1 MRADDGNTPQ
11 CRRHN
16 SIAAATIPGCGS
28 LPLAV
33 GHAPTRC
40 QPKRETQG
48 VTQSRRHGGGAAAPL
63 EHEGPPHFN
72 VEEQAMYTA
81 ALKELEN
88 HRLRMLQRAKY
99 FEGKEPE
106 NERTA
111 GNILLGS
118 EGVRIISNK
127 EHKSLLVSYD
137 YGALLWCTLTTDSSR
152 QGPRQAIRHNG

>member
-1 MRADDGNTPQ
+1 MTGIHPNAEDTILLLQQLSPDADRFPLQLVTHLLGVNRKEKHRA
-11 CRRHN
+11 
-16 SIAAATIPGCGS
+16 
-28 LPLAV
+28 LPNPEDTVEVL
-33 GHAPTRC
+33 
-40 QPKRETQG
+40 QLLSNMKD
-48 VTQSRRHGGGAAAPL
+48 
-63 EHEGPPHFN
+63 PPHFN

-152 QGPRQAIRHNG
+152 QGPRQAIRHNR